1 MQLLIL
7 ASIGLLFF
15 GALATCLIAHFL
27 PDEIMRNGTHH
38 GRYAYLGEDEVKEI
52 RSPTRRDRRRSL
64 QGPIQVAI
72 RIRPRSQW
80 REIRRQTASRRHGV
94 ERVITS

>member
-15 GALATCLIAHFL
+15 GALATWLIAHFL

-52 RSPTRRDRRRSL
+52 RSPTRRIGGVRYKGRSKSL
-64 QGPIQVAI
+64 SGLGPVLSGGRFDVKRLAAV
-72 RIRPRSQW
+72 
-80 REIRRQTASRRHGV
+80 TASKG
-94 ERVITS
+94 